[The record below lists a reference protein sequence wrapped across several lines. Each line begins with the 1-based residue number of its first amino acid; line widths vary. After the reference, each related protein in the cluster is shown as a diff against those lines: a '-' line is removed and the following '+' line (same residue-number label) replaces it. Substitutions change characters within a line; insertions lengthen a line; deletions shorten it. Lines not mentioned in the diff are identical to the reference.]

1 MSKLTCGKFE
11 VNITNPDKIL
21 FPKSEITKNQIV
33 DYYYNIAEH
42 MLPYLENRLVSMERY
57 PSGISE
63 PGFYHKNSPEFFPNY
78 IKTLPIEK
86 KDGDIVNHAI
96 INNQASLVYL
106 ANYGCLTPHV
116 WLSRIDKLDYP
127 DRLIFDLDPS
137 ADNFELVRQKAV
149 ELKKFLESLGLP
161 VFAMLT
167 GSRGIHLV
175 VPIKRLWDFDMVR
188 AFALKI
194 AEKFV
199 ATDSKNLT
207 LEIRKDKRGKKIFV
221 DILRNAWGATAV
233 PPYAVRAKEGAPV
246 AAPLFEGELEDK
258 KLDPQQFNIF
268 NIFDRLKEGNPWESL
283 TKAATNLSK
292 AKAILMES
300 TR

>member
-1 MSKLTCGKFE
+1 MSEILCGKYKVKLT
-11 VNITNPDKIL
+11 NQDKIL
-21 FPKSEITKNQIV
+21 FPKSKITKGQIV
-33 DYYYNIAEH
+33 NYYFDIAKE
-42 MLPYLENRLVSMERY
+42 MLPYLKDRLISMQRY
-57 PSGISE
+57 PNGIDKM
-63 PGFYHKNSPEFFPNY
+63 GFFHKNSPDFFPDY
-78 IKTLPIEK
+78 IDQQPLEK
-86 KDGDIVNHAI
+86 KDGEIVKHAI

-116 WLSRIDKLDYP
+116 WLSKNNKLDYP

-137 ADNFELVRQKAV
+137 TDNFEIVRQKAI
-149 ELKKFLESLGLP
+149 ELKEVLEALGLP
-161 VFAMLT
+161 VFAMIT

-175 VPIKRLWDFDMVR
+175 TPIKPLWDFDMVR

-199 ATDSKNLT
+199 ATDPENLT

-246 AAPLFEGELEDK
+246 AAPLFEGELLNK
-258 KLDPQQFNIF
+258 KLTPQQFNIF
-268 NIFDRLKEGNPWESL
+268 NIFDRLKEGNPWEDINKTAISL
-283 TKAATNLSK
+283 KSADSR
-292 AKAILMES
+292 I
-300 TR
+300 